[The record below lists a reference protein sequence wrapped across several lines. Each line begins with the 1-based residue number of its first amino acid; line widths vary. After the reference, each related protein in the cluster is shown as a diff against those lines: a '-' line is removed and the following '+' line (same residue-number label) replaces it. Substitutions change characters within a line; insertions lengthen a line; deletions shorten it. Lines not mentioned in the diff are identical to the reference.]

1 MNDPAAPLPAS
12 ASAAR
17 YPDCEGDAGHRH
29 IRLSVTVLLD
39 GAAVF
44 RAHTRYLGV
53 DGMLLDD
60 DLVGLAGSTG
70 LEVEFRLPVPLD
82 EPDSVHRVS
91 AVPARLRD
99 GGVWLAFHTLPGPT
113 RRVLDR
119 LRREL
124 PQHAPEPLGP
134 ARRARFARSPWGG
147 GDRQTASAR
156 GSR

>member
-1 MNDPAAPLPAS
+1 MNDPAALMPSPP
-12 ASAAR
+12 SAAGR
-17 YPDCEGDAGHRH
+17 EGDAGHRH

-39 GAAVF
+39 GVAVS

-53 DGMLLDD
+53 DGMLLDG
-60 DLVGLAGSTG
+60 DLVGLAGSSG

-99 GGVWLAFHTLPGPT
+99 GSVWLAFHTLPRPT

-119 LRREL
+119 LRQEL
-124 PQHAPEPLGP
+124 PQHAPEPEPLGP
-134 ARRARFARSPWGG
+134 VRRARLPRGPWGG
-147 GDRQTASAR
+147 GDRQTAPAR
-156 GSR
+156 ASR